1 MIIIIAIIVGIGAG
15 LLIPYDLTASTLPYV
30 AMALLAGLDSV
41 FGGIAANIKRTF
53 NMNIFMS
60 GFFSNAIL
68 AALLTYVGDLLGI
81 NISFAAVIVFGTR
94 IFSNLATIR
103 HLMID
108 RIVQKK
114 QRSRR
119 NYEEDPPMLAIEGGY
134 EEGEE
139 N

>member
-1 MIIIIAIIVGIGAG
+1 MIIIIAMIAGIAFG
-15 LLIPYDLTASTLPYV
+15 LLIPYDLTSSTLPYV

-41 FGGIAANIKRTF
+41 FGGIAANIKRSF

-94 IFSNLATIR
+94 IFNNLASIR

-108 RIVQKK
+108 RLVQKK
-114 QRSRR
+114 QYSKQ
-119 NYEEDPPMLAIEGGY
+119 NYEDEPPMLAIEGGH
-134 EEGEE
+134 EED
-139 N
+139 